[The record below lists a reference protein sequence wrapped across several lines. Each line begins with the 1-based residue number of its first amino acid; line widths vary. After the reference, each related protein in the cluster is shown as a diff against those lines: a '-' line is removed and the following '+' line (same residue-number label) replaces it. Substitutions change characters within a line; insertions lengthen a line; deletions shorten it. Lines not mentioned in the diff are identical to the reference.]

1 MKTSKLD
8 KAIDYLVN
16 SHNAEYCTHY
26 GEPGYQDPEHGI
38 IFADWNDIP
47 KGLAD
52 WLEKCGYSLEWS
64 DEWYVDY
71 CHSKAYRTRPDSYH
85 WESSIMLLHDRC
97 EYITPDDSADTW
109 IEACQITSNG
119 QPMACLPSWI
129 SEADILEAGFTLQ
142 NSDLESGFFPGQTDD
157 PVKIT
162 ADLIKRGAYRVLFQ
176 KRENSQFYCRF
187 AVYADFGDDAT
198 PGICPHCNGS
208 GEGQNEGSTCSY
220 CKGKGEI

>member
-26 GEPGYQDPEHGI
+26 GEPGYQDPEKGI
-38 IFADWNDIP
+38 IFANWNDVP

-64 DEWYVDY
+64 DEWMIDY
-71 CHSKAYRTRPDSYH
+71 NNDKAYRTSPDCYS
-85 WESSIMLLHDRC
+85 WECQVMLTDDG
-97 EYITPDDSADTW
+97 EYITPDDSPDTW
-109 IEACQITSNG
+109 IAACEITANF
-119 QPMACLPSWI
+119 QPMVCLPSWI

-187 AVYADFGDDAT
+187 AVYADF
-198 PGICPHCNGS
+198 
-208 GEGQNEGSTCSY
+208 EGNA
-220 CKGKGEI
+220 